1 VVAMVEDMTLG
12 VDIDGQGI
20 MAFANL
26 QVNVKDHD
34 PGNTNE
40 REEVVA
46 IEVESLEVLVK
57 EGGLNFDLD
66 DVTLMSYHDS

>member
-1 VVAMVEDMTLG
+1 MVEDMTLG

-26 QVNVKDHD
+26 QANVKDHD
-34 PGNTNE
+34 PGNINE
-40 REEVVA
+40 KEEVVA
-46 IEVESLEVLVK
+46 IEVECLEASIK
-57 EGGLNFDLD
+57 EGGLNFDSD